1 MEYKSEKPS
10 CLECIW
16 CDQCAS
22 DEICDFFDPGRL
34 STDEEIELE
43 IEIQR
48 NQYRLGF
55 QKYIDEYG
63 DGRNDQ

>member
-1 MEYKSEKPS
+1 MEYKSEKSS

-16 CDQCAS
+16 RDQCES

-34 STDEEIELE
+34 PTDEEIELE

-48 NQYRLGF
+48 NQYRLDF
-55 QKYIDEYG
+55 HKYADEYG

>member
-16 CDQCAS
+16 RDQCES

-34 STDEEIELE
+34 PTDEINTGWIFINMLMNMEMVAMTSKEC
-43 IEIQR
+43 
-48 NQYRLGF
+48 
-55 QKYIDEYG
+55 
-63 DGRNDQ
+63 

>member
-16 CDQCAS
+16 RDQCES

-34 STDEEIELE
+34 PTDEEIELE
-43 IEIQR
+43 TEMLRQ
-48 NQYRLGF
+48 QYSNDY
-55 QKYIDEYG
+55 QKYLEENG
-63 DGRNDQ
+63 DVNYDY